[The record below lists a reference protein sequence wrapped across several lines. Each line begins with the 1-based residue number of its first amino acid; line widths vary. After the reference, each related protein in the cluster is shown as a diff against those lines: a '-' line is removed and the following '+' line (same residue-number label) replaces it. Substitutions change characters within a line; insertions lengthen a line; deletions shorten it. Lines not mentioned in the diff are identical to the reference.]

1 MLSFLQI
8 KISCIIKIGIA
19 YFFLLEQEAIR
30 NYVYV
35 SGTNIFNMIKT
46 MFIIYKM
53 NLLEPET

>member
-1 MLSFLQI
+1 MYNKNRNCLL
-8 KISCIIKIGIA
+8 
-19 YFFLLEQEAIR
+19 FLLEQEAIR